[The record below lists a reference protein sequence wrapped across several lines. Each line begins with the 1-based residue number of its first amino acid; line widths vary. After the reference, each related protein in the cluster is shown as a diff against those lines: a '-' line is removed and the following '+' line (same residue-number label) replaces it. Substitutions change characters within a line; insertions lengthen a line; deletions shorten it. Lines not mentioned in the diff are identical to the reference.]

1 MTRCGKAVNNR
12 EKDLVLIVEDNQRN
26 IMVLGSILDSS
37 GYDTAVALDGEEA
50 LRFVEKETP
59 DLILLDIVMPGMD
72 GYEVCRSLKKDSQTM
87 DIPVIFLTAKREID
101 DLVKAF
107 EVGGVDFI
115 TKPYNSTELLVRVK
129 THMDL
134 KKARDEI
141 KKLKGIIPICCNCK
155 KIRNDSGY
163 WEQVE
168 TYIENHS
175 NAEFTHGICPDCT
188 EKLYGDLL
196 HDEEE

>member
-1 MTRCGKAVNNR
+1 MNDR

-26 IMVLGSILDSS
+26 IKILGSILDSS
-37 GYDTAVALDGEEA
+37 GYDTAVALNGEEA
-50 LRFVEKETP
+50 LRFIGKETP
-59 DLILLDIVMPGMD
+59 DLILLDIVMPGID
-72 GYEVCRSLKKDSQTM
+72 GYEVCRSLKKNSQTM

-107 EVGGVDFI
+107 EAGGVDYI
-115 TKPYNSTELLVRVK
+115 TKPYNSTELLMRVK

-188 EKLYGDLL
+188 KKLYGDLL
-196 HDEEE
+196 NDEEE